1 MATLFT
7 PPAGDDMAEFEA
19 LLAESGRGARA
30 HYKPGDKV
38 RGKVAF
44 IGEKT
49 ATLDLVD
56 GQEGLL
62 DLTGMRSKDGVLTIK
77 PGDMVEAFVLR
88 IRDRVVEVARQIAK
102 SSINMDVLHEAAASH
117 VPIDGVVTA
126 TNKGGYVVDLG
137 GGAQGFC
144 PHALIDV
151 RRVED
156 GNAFVGQKLRFRV
169 LEVRNNKDVLVSRR
183 AHLEEEQQRRGEET
197 RRALKIGA
205 RLEGTVVNV
214 RDFGAFVDLGGV
226 EGMIPAS
233 ELAYGRVKVQ
243 DVVQVGEKVMVE
255 VMRME
260 AGVDGK
266 GRPQERISLSM
277 RVLAQDPF
285 EQLQALLRPDV
296 VLEGRVRRVEP
307 FGAFVEIVPGV
318 EGLIH
323 VSAFGRRVARP
334 GDVVLPEQKVM
345 VRVLAVDPAARRLS
359 LAWVAPESLEGVL
372 DTAAAVPE
380 SVSGVKVIGV
390 ALPQEN
396 RGGGEGLAAAPSN
409 ARPER
414 ERPRVPVIGDQLTVT
429 VDKHET
435 FGIYVT
441 FGTPGS
447 LGRGMVP
454 ISELGLPKGADA
466 RRTLPVG
473 STLEV
478 VVIDSRPDG
487 RVRMS
492 RIAAEQA
499 REQAQANAWLADQGG
514 RSAGAMGS
522 LGEALMASLRQSK
535 R

>member
-1 MATLFT
+1 MAIQFS
-7 PPAGDDMAEFEA
+7 PAAGDEMAEFEA
-19 LLAESGRGARA
+19 LLAESGRSSRA

-38 RGKVAF
+38 RGKVTF

-49 ATLDLVD
+49 ATLDLND

-62 DLTGMRSKDGVLTIK
+62 DLSGMRGKDGELLFK
-77 PGDMVEAFVLR
+77 LGDFVDAYVLR
-88 IRDRVVEVARQIAK
+88 IRDRVVEVARQISK

-117 VPIDGVVTA
+117 VPVDGVVTA

-144 PHALIDV
+144 PHAMIDI

-169 LEVRNNKDVLVSRR
+169 MEVRNNKDVLVSRR
-183 AHLEEEQQRRGEET
+183 AYLEEEQQRKAEET
-197 RRALKIGA
+197 RRLLKPGA
-205 RLEGTVVNV
+205 RLEGIVVNV

-233 ELAYGRVKVQ
+233 ELAYGKVKVQ
-243 DVVQVGEKVMVE
+243 EVVQVGEKVSVE
-255 VMRME
+255 VMRIE
-260 AGVDGK
+260 PGVDGK

-277 RVLAQDPF
+277 RALAQDPF
-285 EQLQALLRPDV
+285 ELLAALLQPGV

-323 VSAFGRRVARP
+323 VSAFGKRVNKP
-334 GDVVLPEQKVM
+334 GDVVLPEQKAL

-359 LAWVAPESLEGVL
+359 LAYVAADQLEKIL
-372 DTAAAVPE
+372 DPAAAVPE
-380 SVSGVKVIGV
+380 AAGGAKVVGV

-396 RGGGEGLAAAPSN
+396 RGAGEGLASAPSN

-414 ERPRVPVIGDQLTVT
+414 ARVPSIGELLSVT
-429 VDKHET
+429 VDKHES

-441 FGTPGS
+441 WGVPGA
-447 LGRGMVP
+447 LGRGLLP
-454 ISELGLPKGADA
+454 ISEMALAKGGDP
-466 RRTLPVG
+466 RRSLPVG
-473 STLEV
+473 SNLDA
-478 VVIDSRPDG
+478 VVIDARPDG
-487 RVRMS
+487 RVRLS
-492 RIAAEQA
+492 QIAAAQA
-499 REQAQANAWLADQGG
+499 REQAQAANWLSEQTT
-514 RSAGAMGS
+514 RSSSAGVGS
-522 LGEALMASLRQSK
+522 FGEALMASLGKGK

>member
-1 MATLFT
+1 MAPLFT
-7 PPAGDDMAEFEA
+7 NPAGDDMAEFEA
-19 LLAESGRGARA
+19 LLAESARGARS

-49 ATLDLVD
+49 ATLDLDD

-62 DLTGMRSKDGVLTIK
+62 DLTGMRGKDGALTIK
-77 PGDMVEAFVLR
+77 PGDKVEAFVLR

-156 GNAFVGQKLRFRV
+156 GNLFVGQKLRFRV

-183 AHLEEEQQRRGEET
+183 AHLEEEQQRRAEET
-197 RRALKIGA
+197 RRSLQVGA
-205 RLEGTVVNV
+205 RLEGTIVNV
-214 RDFGAFVDLGGV
+214 RDFGAFVDLGGI
-226 EGMIPAS
+226 EGLIPAS

-243 DVVQVGEKVMVE
+243 DVVQVGEKVTVE
-255 VMRME
+255 VMRIE

-277 RVLAQDPF
+277 RALAQDPF
-285 EQLQALLRPDV
+285 EQLQGLLRPDV
-296 VLEGRVRRVEP
+296 VVEGRVRRVEP

-323 VSAFGRRVARP
+323 VSAFGRRVAKP
-334 GDVVLPEQKVM
+334 GDVVLPEQKVT
-345 VRVLAVDPAARRLS
+345 VRVLAIDPAARRLS
-359 LAWVAPESLEGVL
+359 LGWVAPESLDGIL
-372 DTAAAVPE
+372 DREAVVPE
-380 SVSGVKVIGV
+380 SVGGVQVVGV

-396 RGGGEGLAAAPSN
+396 RSAGEGLAAAPSN
-409 ARPER
+409 VRPER
-414 ERPRVPVIGDQLTVT
+414 ARVPVIGDLLTVT
-429 VDKHET
+429 VEKHET

-441 FGTPGS
+441 YGTPGA

-454 ISELGLPKGADA
+454 ISEMGLPKGADA

-473 STLEV
+473 AALEV

-487 RVRMS
+487 RVRLS

-499 REQAQANAWLADQGG
+499 REQAQASAWLAGQGG
-514 RSAGAMGS
+514 RPSAGGMGS
-522 LGEALMASLRQSK
+522 LGEALMASLRQGK

>member
-1 MATLFT
+1 MATQFT
-7 PPAGDDMAEFEA
+7 HPAGDDMAEFEA
-19 LLAESGRGARA
+19 LLAESGRGGRA

-49 ATLDLVD
+49 ATLDLDD

-62 DLTGMRSKDGVLTIK
+62 DLTGMRTKDGALTIK

-102 SSINMDVLHEAAASH
+102 STINMDVLHEAAASH
-117 VPIDGVVTA
+117 VPVDGVVTA

-197 RRALKIGA
+197 RRALKVGA

-214 RDFGAFVDLGGV
+214 RDFGAFVDLGGI

-266 GRPQERISLSM
+266 GRPQERISLSI
-277 RVLAQDPF
+277 RALAQDPF
-285 EQLQALLRPDV
+285 EQLQTLLKPDV

-307 FGAFVEIVPGV
+307 FGAFVEITPGV
-318 EGLIH
+318 EG
-323 VSAFGRRVARP
+323 
-334 GDVVLPEQKVM
+334 
-345 VRVLAVDPAARRLS
+345 
-359 LAWVAPESLEGVL
+359 
-372 DTAAAVPE
+372 
-380 SVSGVKVIGV
+380 
-390 ALPQEN
+390 
-396 RGGGEGLAAAPSN
+396 
-409 ARPER
+409 
-414 ERPRVPVIGDQLTVT
+414 
-429 VDKHET
+429 
-435 FGIYVT
+435 
-441 FGTPGS
+441 
-447 LGRGMVP
+447 
-454 ISELGLPKGADA
+454 
-466 RRTLPVG
+466 
-473 STLEV
+473 
-478 VVIDSRPDG
+478 
-487 RVRMS
+487 
-492 RIAAEQA
+492 
-499 REQAQANAWLADQGG
+499 
-514 RSAGAMGS
+514 
-522 LGEALMASLRQSK
+522 
-535 R
+535 